1 MTLKVGDP
9 APDFKLPCTTGEAQG
24 DFQLS
29 SFRGKN
35 VVLVFYP
42 LDFTPV

>member
-9 APDFKLPCTTGEAQG
+9 APDFKLPSATGDVQG
-24 DFQLS
+24 EFELS
-29 SFRGKN
+29 RQRGKN
-35 VVLVFYP
+35 VVVAFYP

>member
-1 MTLKVGDP
+1 MALQPGDV
-9 APDFKLPCTTGEAQG
+9 APDFKLPCTTGETKG

-29 SFRGKN
+29 SYRGKN